1 MTSAVHFSD
10 GVYMIYKIKWVS
22 IALSDFED
30 AVEYISQFNKNAAQR
45 IAKKIWCSVQNLKE
59 NPYMGRY
66 GRVNGTRELVVVDTQ
81 YIIPYRIKGNKIEI
95 LRVLHGARKW
105 PNTF

>member
-1 MTSAVHFSD
+1 MHFSD

-22 IALSDFED
+22 IALSDFEE

-45 IAKKIWCSVQNLKE
+45 IAKKIWNSVQNLKE

-66 GRVNGTRELVVVDTQ
+66 GRVDGTRELIVVGTQ

-95 LRVLHGARKW
+95 LRVLHGARIW

>member
-1 MTSAVHFSD
+1 MST
-10 GVYMIYKIKWVS
+10 YLYKIKWVS
-22 IALSDFED
+22 IALSDFEE

-45 IAKKIWCSVQNLKE
+45 IAKKIWNSVQNLKE

-66 GRVNGTRELVVVDTQ
+66 GRVDDTRELIVVGTQ

-95 LRVLHGARKW
+95 LRVLHGARRW